1 MDLTIFYPYLERA
14 SKFLILFL
22 RSLVSSITR
31 DNLLPGKTSILTH
44 ILKKK
49 KKEKK
54 KAIEEHG

>member
-49 KKEKK
+49 KKKK
-54 KAIEEHG
+54 KRKKP